1 METKELRRL
10 LELAAKAVGG
20 IFSEG
25 TGKKRTGPT
34 WDTWEWYGPMG
45 ILLPNGTVV
54 FPQDNDGDSR
64 RLEVALEMIVDNF
77 TGEVRVKNGWSYGS
91 PNFHTEDIPR
101 EGDPCA
107 ATRLAVLR
115 AAAAIGEAMP

>member
-1 METKELRRL
+1 MDAKELRRL
-10 LELAAKAVGG
+10 LDLAAKAVGYATHHRMN
-20 IFSEG
+20 SD
-25 TGKKRTGPT
+25 R
-34 WDTWEWYGPMG
+34 M
-45 ILLPNGTVV
+45 LLSPPVV
-54 FPQDNDGDSR
+54 ALVVHDADGRLISTCWNPAEDDGDSR

-101 EGDPCA
+101 EDDPCA

-115 AAAAIGEAMP
+115 AAAAIGESNE